1 MTALATLGDLLYWSY
16 ANLAMA
22 SAAETRGIAKYD
34 TLSWMIRG
42 KLYKGLRDGT
52 MNVGSLFRDVRDLA
66 TDRCVYCAAE
76 PPPKLHADHLI
87 PRSRG
92 GPESGD
98 NLVWACA
105 PCNQR
110 KHARDVLEWHASQGR
125 FPPLAVMRRY
135 LKLAL
140 AEAREQGLMERDLDE
155 RPAVNFSLEHVPTQ
169 YPQPG
174 ELRWAANEMTRPI
187 EVLLPVGSPRLQKVR
202 MKT

>member
-1 MTALATLGDLLYWSY
+1 MAALVTVGDLLYWSY

-22 SAAETRGIAKYD
+22 TAAEKRGIAKYD
-34 TLSWMIRG
+34 TLGWMIRG
-42 KLYKGLRDGT
+42 KLFKGLREGT
-52 MNVGSLFRDVRDLA
+52 MNIGSLFADVRDLPR
-66 TDRCVYCAAE
+66 DRCVYCAAE

-87 PRSRG
+87 PRRRG

-110 KHARDVLEWHASQGR
+110 KHARDLLEWYASQAR
-125 FPPLAVMRRY
+125 FPPLMLMRRY

-140 AEAREQGLMERDLDE
+140 AEAKDQHLLDTNLDE
-155 RPAVNFSLEHVPTQ
+155 RPAVKFSLEHVPTQ

-174 ELRWAANEMTRPI
+174 ELSWSVEAMTRPI
-187 EVLLPVGSPRLQKVR
+187 EVLLPVGSRLAKVS
-202 MKT
+202 KKD